1 MVNNN
6 LKNVIRQ
13 RMERTA
19 EALRNNCMDAYIVAD
34 EKEAKAKVEELLF
47 ENATIGVGGSA
58 TLDECGIL
66 ELIKDKKYRFIDR
79 YESGISGDEVKR
91 RHIAALGADVY
102 ISGTNAVT
110 ENGELYNVDGNGNR
124 IAAIAFGPDSVI
136 IVAGYNKIVKD
147 LDDAVK
153 RVKMI
158 AAPAN
163 TKRLSCNSYCKE
175 FGECKALAKGEGG
188 MTDGCMTDGRIC
200 CDYLILARQRK
211 HGRIKVI
218 LVEKELGF

>member
-1 MVNNN
+1 MVNNS
-6 LKNVIRQ
+6 LKDVIRQ

-19 EALRNNCMDAYIVAD
+19 EALRNNCMEAYIVSD
-34 EKEAKAKVEELLF
+34 EKAAKAKVEELLF

-58 TLDECGIL
+58 TLNECGIL
-66 ELIKDKKYRFIDR
+66 ELIKDKKCRFIDR

-91 RHIAALGADVY
+91 RHIAAIGADIY
-102 ISGTNAVT
+102 LSGTNAIT
-110 ENGELYNVDGNGNR
+110 EKGELYNVDGTGNR
-124 IAAIAFGPDSVI
+124 IAAMAFGPDSVI

-163 TKRLSCNSYCKE
+163 TKRLSCNSYCQV
-175 FGECKALAKGEGG
+175 FGECKSLSKGEGG
-188 MTDGCMTDGRIC
+188 MTDGCMTDARIC
-200 CDYLILARQRK
+200 CDYLVLARQRK